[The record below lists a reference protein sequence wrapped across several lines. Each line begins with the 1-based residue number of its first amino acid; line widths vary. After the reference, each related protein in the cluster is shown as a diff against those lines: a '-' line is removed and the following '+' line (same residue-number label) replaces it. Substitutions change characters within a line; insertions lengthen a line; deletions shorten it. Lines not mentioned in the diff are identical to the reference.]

1 MDGVNRRAVTV
12 GLATAAGIAAST
24 ESQTQPAMPRI
35 VTTGF
40 VDDGHLVGYFGQK
53 VKVAPVEGQ
62 PYVQVTHDPPLAQN
76 AVVLVTPATP
86 VSYNPG
92 VAKPLATG
100 FQVHGTRTFHF
111 VCIGPSGSLDVR
123 MSDADRQR

>member
-12 GLATAAGIAAST
+12 GLATAAGVAGSMEIEA
-24 ESQTQPAMPRI
+24 QPAMPKI
-35 VTTGF
+35 VTAGF

-62 PYVQVTHDPPLAQN
+62 PYVQVTYDPPLAQN

-86 VSYNPG
+86 VSYNTG
-92 VAKPLATG
+92 IAKPLPTG
-100 FQVHGTRTFHF
+100 FQVLGARTFHF
-111 VCIGPSGSLDVR
+111 VCIGP
-123 MSDADRQR
+123 